1 MDPSSAK
8 QAAAARAVSYITDDM
23 VVGLGTGST
32 ANFAIEMIGARVRSG
47 LKILGVPS
55 SDSTERLARA
65 QGVPLISEFTRI
77 DLTIDGADEI
87 DENGDMIKGGGG
99 ALTREKIVA
108 AASKKEIII
117 IDESKLVATLGAFPL
132 PVEVLP
138 FGWTYVRDTIEA
150 LGSQAKLRKSA
161 GEVFLT
167 DNKNYILDCQFQQI
181 DDPRKLCTNLNAIP
195 GVVENGLFVGL
206 TDRVIIGQ
214 TDGSFEEKL
223 L

>member
-1 MDPSSAK
+1 MDLSSAK
-8 QAAAARAVSYITDDM
+8 RAAAARAVSYITDHM

-47 LKILGVPS
+47 LKIRGVPS
-55 SDSTERLARA
+55 SVSTERLAREH
-65 QGVPLISEFTRI
+65 GVPLLSEFTRI
-77 DLTIDGADEI
+77 DLTIDGADEV
-87 DENGDMIKGGGG
+87 DENGDLIKGGGG

-108 AASKKEIII
+108 AASKKVIII
-117 IDESKLVATLGAFPL
+117 VDESKLVATLGAFPL

-138 FGWTYVRDTIEA
+138 FGWTFVRDTIEA
-150 LGSQAKLRKSA
+150 LGPKATLRKS
-161 GEVFLT
+161 GDEIFLT
-167 DNKNYILDCQFQQI
+167 DNQNYVLDCQFRQI
-181 DDPRKLCTNLNAIP
+181 DDPPKLFTNLNAIP

-214 TDGSFEEKL
+214 ADGNFEEKL